1 MSGTVPYFD
10 MYRAGSG
17 IGQFVKVNEQRNIV
31 AVLSIKQA
39 HIVRCNIIEPAD
51 SDAAVDRCRDTSLN
65 PPAIHSPN
73 SGNREGIPADIIELR
88 IGRMIGIELRQS
100 SNIYGYETAVRNMI
114 GTGVMNTVEL
124 TDTRLFISIITIVI
138 IIWPHLLIF
147 ARLAQPWHETDHKEC
162 DAAILVSLTNQI
174 TVSYGNIFNLLASSR
189 ECP

>member
-100 SNIYGYETAVRNMI
+100 SNIYGCETAVRNMI
-114 GTGVMNTVEL
+114 GTGVMNTLEL
-124 TDTRLFISIITIVI
+124 TDTRLFISIITIEI
-138 IIWPHLLIF
+138 GFLI
-147 ARLAQPWHETDHKEC
+147 
-162 DAAILVSLTNQI
+162 VSLRESDFYRTHMICNNKSKQNDTFQYNKTI
-174 TVSYGNIFNLLASSR
+174 SSSNTK
-189 ECP
+189 